1 MQKPPVPVLLGQA
14 IRLGVVI
21 GLLGL
26 LLLIGLSAPARELLW
41 TLVTNPNAEG
51 VQRILASTPV
61 WLPLVIIGLMI
72 LHTLVPVPAEF
83 LALAAGMTLGPLWG
97 FVTIWIGGMLGAY
110 LGFLLARVFGQ
121 PVLRLLVKPARLE
134 RSQRWLQQIDIPIL
148 IAVRLLPVLSFN
160 LINFALGLTSIGWWR
175 FSWTTAV
182 GIVPATILMVT
193 FGAHLSDWRVLVFMV
208 LAALLLCLCGYAVL
222 NRRQANQHKD
232 AFNPTSQRCSG
243 AYDH

>member
-1 MQKPPVPVLLGQA
+1 MQKPPPVRLGQA
-14 IRLGVVI
+14 IRLGVLL

-26 LLLIGLSAPARELLW
+26 LVLVGLSAPVRESLW
-41 TLVTNPNAEG
+41 ALVTNPSAEG
-51 VQRILASTPV
+51 VQRLLASTPV

-97 FVTIWIGGMLGAY
+97 FVTIWIGAMLGAY
-110 LGFLLARVFGQ
+110 LGFLLARAFGQ

-148 IAVRLLPVLSFN
+148 LAVRLLPVLSFN
-160 LINFALGLTSIGWWR
+160 LINFALGLTTISWWR

-182 GIVPATILMVT
+182 GIVPATVLMVT
-193 FGAHLSDWRVLVFMV
+193 FGAHLSDWRMLVLMS
-208 LAALLLCLCGYAVL
+208 LAALLLCLGGYAVL
-222 NRRQANQHKD
+222 NRRQASQQEP
-232 AFNPTSQRCSG
+232 FNPASQRCNG

>member
-1 MQKPPVPVLLGQA
+1 MQKPPLPVLFGQA
-14 IRLGVVI
+14 IRLGVVL

-26 LLLIGLSAPARELLW
+26 LLLIGLSAPLREPLW
-41 TLVTNPNAEG
+41 VLVTNPSTEG

-83 LALAAGMTLGPLWG
+83 LAVAAGMTLGPLWG
-97 FVTIWIGGMLGAY
+97 FVTIWVGAMLGAY
-110 LGFLLARVFGQ
+110 LGFLLARAFGQ
-121 PVLRLLVKPARLE
+121 PVLRLLVKPSRLE

-148 IAVRLLPVLSFN
+148 IAVRLLPIISFN
-160 LINFALGLTSIGWWR
+160 LINFALGLTTLSWWR

-193 FGAHLSDWRVLVFMV
+193 FGAHLSDWRMLVLMA
-208 LAALLLCLCGYAVL
+208 LAALLLCLGGYAML
-222 NRRQANQHKD
+222 NRRQASQQGTV
-232 AFNPTSQRCSG
+232 NPASQRCNG
-243 AYDH
+243 GYDY

>member
-1 MQKPPVPVLLGQA
+1 MQKSSAPTRLEQA
-14 IRLGVVI
+14 IRLSLAL

-26 LLLIGLSAPARELLW
+26 LVLVGLSTPLREPLWALL
-41 TLVTNPNAEG
+41 TNPSAEA
-51 VQRILASTPV
+51 VQRLLASSPV

-97 FVTIWIGGMLGAY
+97 FVTIWVGAMLGAY
-110 LGFLLARVFGQ
+110 LGFLLARAFGQ
-121 PVLRLLVKPARLE
+121 PALRLLVKPARLE

-148 IAVRLLPVLSFN
+148 IAVRLLPILSFN

-182 GIVPATILMVT
+182 GIIPATVLMVT
-193 FGAHLSDWRVLVFMV
+193 FGAYLSDWRVLVLMA
-208 LAALLLCLCGYAVL
+208 LAALLLCLGGYAVL
-222 NRRQANQHKD
+222 SRRQ
-232 AFNPTSQRCSG
+232 G
-243 AYDH
+243 ATTGRS